1 MQNLNKV
8 KELLKQFYKKEL
20 IKKKSNITLM
30 LKQKARQYNKNTK
43 NLIRYYVNC
52 KSFRKIIIRFN
63 EINIGVL
70 DTIF

>member
-1 MQNLNKV
+1 
-8 KELLKQFYKKEL
+8 
-20 IKKKSNITLM
+20 M

-70 DTIF
+70 DTIL